1 MKVCPFGA
9 ELFHA
14 GGRTVMRRPMAVFR
28 DFANTPKNGMIYE
41 GLGTRLCLHTYT
53 HTHTHTHTNMSTFII
68 KKTLKET
75 YYRILCIYVCEHKGK
90 PLLETTGRFRLTDWN
105 TKGSTPLV
113 RST

>member
-1 MKVCPFGA
+1 
-9 ELFHA
+9 
-14 GGRTVMRRPMAVFR
+14 MAVFR

-75 YYRILCIYVCEHKGK
+75 YYRILCIYMYV
-90 PLLETTGRFRLTDWN
+90 N
-105 TKGSTPLV
+105 TRGSPCWKQLDDFA
-113 RST
+113 